1 MVMYYA
7 SQLLVR
13 TDHTHITLL
22 LLWSFVN
29 KYWSNNILVLVYCIG
44 ATLVLLCYLM
54 LSTVH
59 TLAIVSN
66 ASCAAVHDGH
76 YGHQH
81 VRGHLLVASLL
92 HQTVVVLSAVVVSSL
107 VCVHVGLAQA
117 VWLAVV

>member
-1 MVMYYA
+1 
-7 SQLLVR
+7 
-13 TDHTHITLL
+13 
-22 LLWSFVN
+22 
-29 KYWSNNILVLVYCIG
+29 
-44 ATLVLLCYLM
+44 M